1 MNNNDVYKVFQ
12 LMEFFVTKYA
22 YACFAVKGLSKA
34 NEVFVASKENPNFNL
49 IRISTDSI
57 EKTFYDENRIEKIS
71 EVIKKQLG
79 LNKIIVLDIHIS
91 NEELYGDEK
100 FATVC
105 LNTNFVS
112 GEDIEDAYPGV
123 ESVIHEVKDG
133 DAEIKKSIFSI
144 NTAIKNIKNKAKKKS
159 FSFKS
164 IKENGYPVTLIIMAI
179 CILVYLI
186 KLILSNYYSSS
197 VSLILLGADYKM
209 FTLGIGQYFRLIT
222 CAFVHASIIH
232 LLCNLLSF
240 YMIGRVVEKIL
251 GSTKY
256 LIMLMLGILFS
267 SLCKGILVGNSLSM
281 GLSGGIYTLFV
292 YFILY
297 SVGSGYLELNSFM
310 PTLLLNLALNF
321 VPGVAWQCHLGGAM
335 CGVMFYYLYK
345 DKKINLNILA
355 LIIVLI
361 GTMFVKYIKD
371 YNLKPYYP
379 GTDAEVIN
387 VYRKMGLD
395 GYSDNAVIKLYK
407 IYKED

>member
-1 MNNNDVYKVFQ
+1 
-12 LMEFFVTKYA
+12 
-22 YACFAVKGLSKA
+22 
-34 NEVFVASKENPNFNL
+34 
-49 IRISTDSI
+49 
-57 EKTFYDENRIEKIS
+57 
-71 EVIKKQLG
+71 
-79 LNKIIVLDIHIS
+79 
-91 NEELYGDEK
+91 
-100 FATVC
+100 
-105 LNTNFVS
+105 
-112 GEDIEDAYPGV
+112 
-123 ESVIHEVKDG
+123 
-133 DAEIKKSIFSI
+133 
-144 NTAIKNIKNKAKKKS
+144 
-159 FSFKS
+159 
-164 IKENGYPVTLIIMAI
+164 
-179 CILVYLI
+179 
-186 KLILSNYYSSS
+186 
-197 VSLILLGADYKM
+197 
-209 FTLGIGQYFRLIT
+209 
-222 CAFVHASIIH
+222 
-232 LLCNLLSF
+232 
-240 YMIGRVVEKIL
+240 MIGRVVEKIL